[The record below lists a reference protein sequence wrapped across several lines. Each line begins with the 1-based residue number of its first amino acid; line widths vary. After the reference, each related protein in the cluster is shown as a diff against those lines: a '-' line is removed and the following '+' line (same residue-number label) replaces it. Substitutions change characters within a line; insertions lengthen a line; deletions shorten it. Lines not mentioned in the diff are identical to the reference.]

1 MSEENCYQML
11 GYLAERG
18 QVVKQIE
25 ICNTLWNGL
34 LDDLQ
39 QNMLLRDLRINLRQL
54 RSVML
59 LLSPLF
65 PPEGEEWREKMKAM
79 YMALGNVREYD
90 VAYQACVKYEA
101 HTEELKVDN
110 EDICSEL
117 PRLKELLQK
126 EYNERIIAWAS
137 IAEKNCITREMQL
150 CLEILSKE
158 CGLSIE
164 DEAKAN
170 AFLQARLQLWGIKL
184 YNKLQEMSTD
194 HSVAQ
199 QHKLRVKVKRFRYAY
214 GVFMSE
220 AADEELLESLKAL
233 QDILGSLHDSD
244 RDIEIIDEV
253 VINQGVDAIL
263 LKEVECFKIWREV
276 KKQQRIE
283 QLLPATTRLLSALKE
298 NVVGTELL

>member
-1 MSEENCYQML
+1 MSEVNSYQML

-18 QVVKQIE
+18 QIVKQIE
-25 ICNTLWNGL
+25 LYNTLWNEL
-34 LDDLQ
+34 IDNLQ
-39 QNMLLRDLRINLRQL
+39 DNMLLRDLRINLRQL

-59 LLSPLF
+59 LLSPLL
-65 PPEGEEWREKMKAM
+65 PPEGEGWKSLLKERFIE
-79 YMALGNVREYD
+79 LGNIREYD
-90 VAYQACVKYEA
+90 VAYQACIKYEA
-101 HTEELKVDN
+101 HTEELLAVN
-110 EDICSEL
+110 NDICAEL

-126 EYNERIIAWAS
+126 EYNEKINVWARS
-137 IAEKNCITREMQL
+137 VVKNCIAQEMYV
-150 CLEILSKE
+150 CLELMKKKCE
-158 CGLSIE
+158 LSIE

-170 AFLQARLQLWGIKL
+170 AFLQSRLQLWGIKL

-194 HSVAQ
+194 YSAAQ
-199 QHKLRVKVKRFRYAY
+199 LHKLRVKVKRFRYAY

-244 RDIEIIDEV
+244 RDVEIINEV
-253 VINQGVDAIL
+253 VLSQDSDEAL
-263 LKEVECFKIWREV
+263 LKEIDCFKLWREV

-283 QLLPATTRLLSALKE
+283 QLLPATTRLLSALKQ